1 MISFAKFL
9 KWADTESGAHGP
21 AALVPAEIPADLSV
35 ALREALRLLLEGV
48 PLRGGPG
55 NQQDGKRQQT
65 LAGLLRRLEGPLEPF
80 DAIEIATAAL
90 ALFEQDAFQEGE
102 RRQEAVVEPNT
113 QAELARALIEALK
126 TLLAGWPLDGDARP
140 VMEGLL
146 RRLNAPLEPF
156 DALEIA
162 GEALGA
168 IEQNARESKE
178 RLRQSEDQRR
188 AADQQAELAGASVR
202 ALQMVLEGAP
212 CSSEADGPAEP
223 RAKRVLVELRRRCE
237 GPLQAADVIGIA
249 REAVT
254 VMQEQAAVQRRVQ
267 PDPPPAEQPP
277 QTLAKPDALSQ
288 ALLQAL
294 QMLLGNWPFPGGS
307 GRETERPGRKRIEKL
322 LHRLEGPLVPF
333 DVVEIA
339 SDALAVFE
347 EDAKAAAAAGKED
360 RGRDTTAIDLS
371 EALLESLRL
380 LLGGLPGGN
389 EAAGRPEPEARRI
402 IGGLLERLERPL
414 VPFDILEI
422 ANEALAALALNGKAT
437 LERHRL
443 HSEELQ
449 AMISMLT
456 ETVAALSVQST
467 ASVTR
472 LQQIERKI
480 EQASMVEDL
489 RSLKA
494 NLAECLDAVREA
506 SVHQQKQTAET
517 IQLFERQIQTAK
529 SRMPL
534 AQAAEA
540 DEAGR
545 VEPKPESKTTE
556 YMVVFLLDRENSIAA
571 RFGEDARQSILRFV
585 NQRLKDALMPS
596 DRVVRWKG
604 AAFLASLKRTGS
616 ILDVRAELCSAATI
630 QVPPFVEFGTGRF
643 ACRYR

>member
-1 MISFAKFL
+1 MGGYGIRRARTRGARARGDPGRPF
-9 KWADTESGAHGP
+9 SGAAGSPAPASRRRAAPRGP
-21 AALVPAEIPADLSV
+21 RKPAG
-35 ALREALRLLLEGV
+35 REAAANPRR
-48 PLRGGPG
+48 PA
-55 NQQDGKRQQT
+55 T
-65 LAGLLRRLEGPLEPF
+65 RLEGPLEPF

-307 GRETERPGRKRIEKL
+307 GRETERPGREK
-322 LHRLEGPLVPF
+322 
-333 DVVEIA
+333 
-339 SDALAVFE
+339 
-347 EDAKAAAAAGKED
+347 D
-360 RGRDTTAIDLS
+360 R
-371 EALLESLRL
+371 
-380 LLGGLPGGN
+380 
-389 EAAGRPEPEARRI
+389 
-402 IGGLLERLERPL
+402 
-414 VPFDILEI
+414 
-422 ANEALAALALNGKAT
+422 
-437 LERHRL
+437 
-443 HSEELQ
+443 
-449 AMISMLT
+449 
-456 ETVAALSVQST
+456 ETVAS
-467 ASVTR
+467 
-472 LQQIERKI
+472 
-480 EQASMVEDL
+480 
-489 RSLKA
+489 
-494 NLAECLDAVREA
+494 
-506 SVHQQKQTAET
+506 
-517 IQLFERQIQTAK
+517 
-529 SRMPL
+529 P
-534 AQAAEA
+534 
-540 DEAGR
+540 GR
-545 VEPKPESKTTE
+545 
-556 YMVVFLLDRENSIAA
+556 AA
-571 RFGEDARQSILRFV
+571 RTLR
-585 NQRLKDALMPS
+585 
-596 DRVVRWKG
+596 
-604 AAFLASLKRTGS
+604 
-616 ILDVRAELCSAATI
+616 
-630 QVPPFVEFGTGRF
+630 
-643 ACRYR
+643 CR

>member
-1 MISFAKFL
+1 M
-9 KWADTESGAHGP
+9 
-21 AALVPAEIPADLSV
+21 
-35 ALREALRLLLEGV
+35 
-48 PLRGGPG
+48 
-55 NQQDGKRQQT
+55 
-65 LAGLLRRLEGPLEPF
+65 
-80 DAIEIATAAL
+80 
-90 ALFEQDAFQEGE
+90 
-102 RRQEAVVEPNT
+102 
-113 QAELARALIEALK
+113 
-126 TLLAGWPLDGDARP
+126 
-140 VMEGLL
+140 
-146 RRLNAPLEPF
+146 
-156 DALEIA
+156 
-162 GEALGA
+162 
-168 IEQNARESKE
+168 
-178 RLRQSEDQRR
+178 
-188 AADQQAELAGASVR
+188 
-202 ALQMVLEGAP
+202 
-212 CSSEADGPAEP
+212 
-223 RAKRVLVELRRRCE
+223 
-237 GPLQAADVIGIA
+237 
-249 REAVT
+249 
-254 VMQEQAAVQRRVQ
+254 
-267 PDPPPAEQPP
+267 
-277 QTLAKPDALSQ
+277 
-288 ALLQAL
+288 
-294 QMLLGNWPFPGGS
+294 
-307 GRETERPGRKRIEKL
+307 
-322 LHRLEGPLVPF
+322 HRLEGPLVPF

-529 SRMPL
+529 SRCRWREPPRQTRPTASSRSRNRRPLSTWWSSCWIERIPSRPGSARMP
-534 AQAAEA
+534 
-540 DEAGR
+540 G
-545 VEPKPESKTTE
+545 
-556 YMVVFLLDRENSIAA
+556 N
-571 RFGEDARQSILRFV
+571 RFS
-585 NQRLKDALMPS
+585 AL
-596 DRVVRWKG
+596 
-604 AAFLASLKRTGS
+604 
-616 ILDVRAELCSAATI
+616 
-630 QVPPFVEFGTGRF
+630 
-643 ACRYR
+643 